1 VKHVPLIQSFDP
13 WQSSL
18 CTCPAKLT
26 FNPYTGCDHGCLYCY
41 ATGYAQNFGE
51 CHPKKEQLPSI
62 EREAMKLKG
71 ETISISSS
79 SDPYPTIEASLMWTR
94 KILQI
99 LSERNCKI
107 AITTKSNIVI
117 RDIDLLIKVPSTVAL
132 TITTDDDQLAKTLE
146 PHAPT
151 PTQRIDAT
159 QELIKAGIPVIVR
172 IDPIIPLVNDQP
184 QELIEKL
191 ASIGVKHIIS
201 STYKPKADN
210 WMRMKTAMPK
220 NMAKIEHF
228 YFKQGEKVGGNI
240 LLPKE
245 LRLKIMGN
253 VRELV
258 LASGMT
264 FAVCRE
270 GISELNTA
278 ACDGS
283 HLMPKPREG
292 YKW

>member
-1 VKHVPLIQSFDP
+1 V
-13 WQSSL
+13 
-18 CTCPAKLT
+18 
-26 FNPYTGCDHGCLYCY
+26 
-41 ATGYAQNFGE
+41 
-51 CHPKKEQLPSI
+51 I

-117 RDIDLLIKVPSTVAL
+117 RDIDLLTKVPSTVAL

-146 PHAPT
+146 PHAPL
-151 PTQRIDAT
+151 PTQRIDAA

-191 ASIGVKHIIS
+191 ANIGVKHIIS

-210 WMRMKTAMPK
+210 WMHMKVAMPK
-220 NMAKIEHF
+220 KMAKIEHF
-228 YFKQGEKVGGNI
+228 YFKQGEKIGGNI

-270 GISELNTA
+270 GVSELNTA
-278 ACDGS
+278 VCDGS

>member
-1 VKHVPLIQSFDP
+1 VNPVPLIQSFDP
-13 WQSSL
+13 WQNSL
-18 CTCPAKLT
+18 CSCPAKLT

-41 ATGYAQNFGE
+41 ATGYVQNFGE
-51 CHPKKEQLPSI
+51 CHPKKEQLPAV
-62 EREAMKLKG
+62 EREATKLKG
-71 ETISISSS
+71 ETISLSSS
-79 SDPYPTIEASLMWTR
+79 SDPYPTIESSLKWTR

-107 AITTKSNIVI
+107 AITTKSNTVI
-117 RDIDLLIKVPSTVAL
+117 RDIDLLTKVPSTVAL

-146 PHAPT
+146 PHAPS
-151 PTQRIDAT
+151 PTQRIDAA
-159 QELIKAGIPVIVR
+159 QDLIKAGIPVIVR

-191 ASIGVKHIIS
+191 ASIGIKHIIS

-210 WMRMKTAMPK
+210 WIRMKAAMPK
-220 NMAKIEHF
+220 TMGKIEHF

-258 LASGMT
+258 LANGMT

-270 GISELNTA
+270 GIAELNTGT
-278 ACDGS
+278 CDGS
-283 HLMPKPREG
+283 HLMPKQREG